1 MKSMANVALWLVL
14 PTLVC
19 CKAGCVDSGR
29 WSIGTKI
36 GTMGVTGELRNSEA
50 NQDAIIDDNTYIPA
64 QVSIL
69 SSRFDFNHASPYIGI
84 SWSNLIGR
92 SRRWYFYSDLGVAF
106 DDSPDV
112 VLRANGTQA
121 ADPAFQAD
129 LAREAIDTTNN
140 LDDFEVYP
148 VISVGLYSRF

>member
-1 MKSMANVALWLVL
+1 
-14 PTLVC
+14 
-19 CKAGCVDSGR
+19 
-29 WSIGTKI
+29 
-36 GTMGVTGELRNSEA
+36 MGVTGELRNSEA
-50 NQDAIIDDNTYIPA
+50 NQDAIIDDNTYAPA
-64 QVSIL
+64 QFSIL
-69 SSRFDFNHASPYIGI
+69 SNRFNFNHVSPYVGI

-92 SRRWYFYSDLGVAF
+92 SRRWCFYSDLGVAF

-121 ADPAFQAD
+121 VDPAFQAD
-129 LAREAIDTTNN
+129 LAREAIDTTDN